1 MISFRVPPPVGGVR
15 RRPAP
20 HVPVAAA
27 RPVGAPPPARP
38 AAGPDDPSSAG
49 DAGVRPFVVTNG
61 RTRPV
66 DERLRLETQVV
77 ATPQADGFVL
87 DAECRRIVDLC
98 RAPMSVAE
106 IGGVLDLPLI
116 VARVLVAD
124 LAEIGAVTVQEQEP
138 SMTRE
143 LLERILERVHAL

>member
-1 MISFRVPPPVGGVR
+1 MISFRMPPPTGGVR
-15 RRPAP
+15 RRPLP
-20 HVPVAAA
+20 HVPAPA
-27 RPVGAPPPARP
+27 RPVGAPTPARP
-38 AAGPDDPSSAG
+38 AVGPDDPGDAG

-98 RAPMSVAE
+98 AAPMSVAE

-124 LAEIGAVTVQEQEP
+124 LAQIGAVTVQEQEP